1 MENVTEKK
9 EINGGVLVPI
19 ITPVDENENVDEKAF
34 RAVIRHCIDA
44 GVDGIFAGGSA
55 GMGPLLADD
64 QWKRAMEIARDEV
77 AEQAGLAGGVIA
89 TSTRRALEKIDILS
103 RLDFPSMVVTP
114 TYYIALTTEKEMLSH
129 FSACREAT
137 DMQMIT
143 YNIPGCVQSTVPVS
157 VIEYMAEKGWTN
169 LIKESSGDRDY
180 FLKVLDV
187 CRRHSIGV
195 MQGNEPDIEWGLK
208 AGAAGI
214 VPVCANYEPE
224 AFVTAVEAAKQGDSQ
239 QLSETQEHISA
250 VREVLLLG
258 EEKNWIAGIMYG
270 LSTLGMGIGRP
281 VRPIQELTKD
291 QKAPIDQL
299 KSTSTVF

>member
-44 GVDGIFAGGSA
+44 GAHGIFAGGSA

-64 QWKRAMEIARDEV
+64 QWQRAMEIAKDET
-77 AEQAGLAGGVIA
+77 EGRAGLAGGVIA
-89 TSTRRALEKIDILS
+89 TSTRRALEKIDILK

-114 TYYIALTTEKEMLSH
+114 TYYISLKTEKEMLSH

-143 YNIPGCVQSTVPVS
+143 YNIPGCVQSTIPVS
-157 VIEYMAEKGWTN
+157 VIEYMAEKGWTD

-180 FLKVLDV
+180 FLKVLGV
-187 CRRHSIGV
+187 CQRLSIGV
-195 MQGNEPDIEWGLK
+195 MQGNEPDIEWGLRI
-208 AGAAGI
+208 GAAGI

-224 AFVTAVEAAKQGDSQ
+224 AFVAAVNAATQEDFQ
-239 QLSETQEHISA
+239 QLSELQEHISS

-258 EEKNWIAGIMYG
+258 EDKNWIAGIMYG

-281 VRPIQELTKD
+281 VRPIQELTED
-291 QKAPIDQL
+291 QKKPIDRL
-299 KSTSTVF
+299 KNFSKVY